1 MSLETVWERRK
12 TSCPPCFPVGKQGG
26 RKIRERGEG
35 LLVGYVVIHLLWI
48 TACVPQ
54 GDDVHRLP
62 DVVYPVNQFVV
73 LVHHQAA
80 VKDRQVGKVWL
91 LPADVREGG
100 KKLVV
105 GKNVFHYFLCHSLTE

>member
-1 MSLETVWERRK
+1 M
-12 TSCPPCFPVGKQGG
+12 
-26 RKIRERGEG
+26 
-35 LLVGYVVIHLLWI
+35 GYVVIHLLWI

-80 VKDRQVGKVWL
+80 VKGRQVGKVWL
-91 LPADVREGG
+91 LPADVRKGG

>member
-1 MSLETVWERRK
+1 M
-12 TSCPPCFPVGKQGG
+12 
-26 RKIRERGEG
+26 
-35 LLVGYVVIHLLWI
+35 GYVVIHLLWV
-48 TACVPQ
+48 AARVPQ

-80 VKDRQVGKVWL
+80 VKGRQVGKVWL
-91 LPADVREGG
+91 LPADVRKGG

-105 GKNVFHYFLCHSLTE
+105 GKKCLPLLSLPLAHRIGHTLG